1 MPLFAAGVSHHQVAA
16 ESVATLTRRTALI
29 VDRLKANSGVRGVV
43 ALATCN
49 RFELYLDVDGF
60 HSAVEQSLSAISDS
74 APELDSAVLDA
85 FVIFAGQGVVEHL
98 FEVACGLDSMV
109 VGEVEIVGQ
118 VRDALSDSDAHIS
131 PPLRR
136 LFQNALTT
144 SKAVIARTELGAAG
158 RSIASVGLDLAEP
171 RLRPWSDATALVI
184 GTGTYAR
191 VVVADL
197 ARRGCARVSVYSG
210 SGQAERFATSH
221 AVRPL
226 DSAELAAALNTTDL
240 VVTCSGNGGEVLTCG
255 VIAQNR
261 DSSAAILPVVDLSGG
276 TDVAADLD
284 QLAQV
289 DLITLDRIGTRVPQ
303 EHASAVLDA
312 RDIVNRAVA
321 TYFHLEEG
329 RTATPAVTAMRAHVS
344 RIIEQEIESAA
355 SQYSPETAEAVA
367 RSLRR
372 VSNSLLHAPSVRAAE
387 LARAGDLTD
396 YHRALHTLFGIV
408 VDAP

>member
-16 ESVATLTRRTALI
+16 DSVAALTRHTADI
-29 VDRLKANSGVRGVV
+29 VDRMKANDGVHAVV

-60 HSAVEQSLSAISDS
+60 HSAVDQSLAAIAASV
-74 APELDSAVLDA
+74 PELDAAVLES

-118 VRDALSDSDAHIS
+118 VRDALANSDGDIS

-171 RLRPWSDATALVI
+171 RLVAWSQARVLVI

-197 ARRGCARVSVYSG
+197 TRRGCARVSVYSG
-210 SGQAERFATSH
+210 SGQAERFAASH
-221 AVRPL
+221 PVHPLRPG
-226 DSAELAAALNTTDL
+226 DLAASLQAADL
-240 VVTCSGNGGEVLTCG
+240 VVTCSGNGGEVL
-255 VIAQNR
+255 
-261 DSSAAILPVVDLSGG
+261 SSAIIATSRTSSNGILPIVDLSGG
-276 TDVAADLD
+276 TDVAIEVD

-289 DLITLDRIGTRVPQ
+289 DVITLDRIGTRVPP
-303 EHASAVLDA
+303 EHASAILDA

-329 RTATPAVTAMRAHVS
+329 RTATPAVTAMRAHVA
-344 RIIEQEIESAA
+344 RIIELEIENAG
-355 SQYSPETAEAVA
+355 SQYSPETAEAIA

-387 LARAGDLTD
+387 LARAGDLSD
-396 YHRALHTLFGIV
+396 YHHALHTLFGIV